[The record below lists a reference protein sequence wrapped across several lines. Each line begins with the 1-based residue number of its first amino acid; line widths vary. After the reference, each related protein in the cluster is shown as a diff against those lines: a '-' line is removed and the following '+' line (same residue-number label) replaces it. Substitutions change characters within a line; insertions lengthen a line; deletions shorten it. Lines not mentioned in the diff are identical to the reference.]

1 MSEPVVEQAKAG
13 SIEAVQSQGEPAE
26 APKEPDWKAEARK
39 WEARAKENHQKL
51 KDAEPIVS
59 QWKALE
65 EASKTEL
72 QRAQDALARKDEE
85 IAREQTARVQWQTQA
100 VSSRVERLAA
110 DQFADPSD
118 ALAAISDPGKYLGA
132 GGEIDEAAIRTD
144 LAAVL
149 EKKPHWRKPEGA
161 PGPRVP
167 APNPA
172 QGSGVDGRAANDPAT
187 QFAALIQ
194 QQLNR

>member
-1 MSEPVVEQAKAG
+1 MSEPVAEQPA
-13 SIEAVQSQGEPAE
+13 ETPETPAE
-26 APKEPDWKAEARK
+26 APKETDWKAEARK
-39 WEARAKENHQKL
+39 WETRAKEHQAKL
-51 KDAEPIVS
+51 KEAEPIVS

-72 QRAQDALARKDEE
+72 QRAQEE
-85 IAREQTARVQWQTQA
+85 TARWQTDAQNWRKAA

-118 ALAAISDPGKYLGA
+118 ALSAIDPAKYLGA

-149 EKKPHWRKPEGA
+149 EKKPHWRKPEGT
-161 PGPRVP
+161 PGPRIP

>member
-1 MSEPVVEQAKAG
+1 MSAPGQNQQPTEGQPNGEPQGNEPVGQQQA
-13 SIEAVQSQGEPAE
+13 
-26 APKEPDWKAEARK
+26 EPDWKAEARK

-51 KDAEPIVS
+51 KEAEPIVS

-72 QRAQDALARKDEE
+72 QRAQEE
-85 IAREQTARVQWQTQA
+85 LTRWQTDAQSWRTKA
-100 VSSRVERLAA
+100 VSSQVEKIAAA
-110 DQFADPSD
+110 DFTDPSD
-118 ALAAISDPGKYLGA
+118 ALSAIDPGKYLGA
-132 GGEIDEAAIRTD
+132 GGEIDEQGIRAA
-144 LAAVL
+144 LAEVL
-149 EKKPHWRKPEGA
+149 ERKPHWRKTDA
-161 PGPRVP
+161 PATPRVP

-172 QGSGVDGRAANDPAT
+172 QGSGVDGRAANDPAQ

>member
-1 MSEPVVEQAKAG
+1 MSAPGQNQQPAEGQPNGEPQGNEPVGQQQA
-13 SIEAVQSQGEPAE
+13 
-26 APKEPDWKAEARK
+26 EPDWKAEARK

-51 KDAEPIVS
+51 KEAEPIVS

-72 QRAQDALARKDEE
+72 QRAQEE
-85 IAREQTARVQWQTQA
+85 LTRWQNEATTWRTQA

-172 QGSGVDGRAANDPAT
+172 QGSGVDGRAANDPAQ

>member
-1 MSEPVVEQAKAG
+1 MSETAP
-13 SIEAVQSQGEPAE
+13 EATTPASGDASEASAE
-26 APKEPDWKAEARK
+26 APKETDWKAEARK
-39 WEARAKENHQKL
+39 WEARAKEHQSKL
-51 KDAEPIVS
+51 KEAEPIVS

-72 QRAQDALARKDEE
+72 QRAQEELAR
-85 IAREQTARVQWQTQA
+85 WQSEATTWRTQA

-110 DQFADPSD
+110 EQFADPSD
-118 ALAAISDPGKYLGA
+118 AFAAIPDPGKYLGA
-132 GGEIDEAAIRTD
+132 GGEIDESAIKAD

>member
-1 MSEPVVEQAKAG
+1 MSEPVVEQPV
-13 SIEAVQSQGEPAE
+13 ENPETPAE
-26 APKEPDWKAEARK
+26 PPKETDWKAEARK
-39 WEARAKENHQKL
+39 WEQRAKENASKL
-51 KDAEPIVS
+51 KEAEPIVS

-72 QRAQDALARKDEE
+72 QRQQEE
-85 IAREQTARVQWQTQA
+85 ATRWQTEAQTWRTRA
-100 VSSRVERLAA
+100 VSSRVETLAA
-110 DQFADPSD
+110 ADFADPSD
-118 ALAAISDPGKYLGA
+118 ALSAIDPAKYLGA
-132 GGEIDEAAIRTD
+132 GGEIDEAAIKAD
-144 LAAVL
+144 LTAVL
-149 EKKPHWRKPEGA
+149 EKKPHWRKTDGA
-161 PGPRVP
+161 PLPRVP